1 MKALLT
7 PTLGQFSQLAKH
19 GNVIPVFTEFVAD
32 GETPVSAF
40 KKLDPPQAGYS
51 FLFESTEKNDVSGRF
66 SFVGIDPRIVI
77 KTYGHELQIVE
88 LGVERRVE
96 ITGDPLDQLRKLMA
110 RYQFVSRPELPR
122 FSGGAVG
129 FLGYE
134 AIHFFE
140 PKVPIGERDELQ
152 LPEMVFMI
160 TTSLLIFD
168 HRLRTL
174 KIVANAFLDDGPL
187 EEVYARATDS
197 IHGIMRQLARPADL
211 PLAPPA
217 DPETQAAH
225 SNFHPDEFKRAVERA
240 KEYIRAGDIF
250 QVVLSQRFESDFSGD
265 PLDFYR
271 CLRFINPSP
280 YMFCLKLGADFALV
294 GSSPEMHVR
303 LIGDAVEIRPL
314 AGTRPRGATFTQ
326 DEKNATELLADP
338 KERAEHIMLVD
349 LARNDV
355 GRVSDFGTVR
365 VTELMEIERYSHV
378 MHIVS
383 NVTGRLRTG
392 CTGFD
397 LVRATFP
404 AGTVSGAPKIRAMQI
419 ISELEKTRRGCYAG
433 AIGYFGF
440 DGHVD
445 SCIALRCAVL
455 KNGKA
460 YFQAGAGIV
469 ADSNPHAEYE
479 ETVNKARAMAKAL
492 LMAKQIRP
500 PRGGKRE
507 YNASEIGDFELR
519 ELTLRLM
526 RGENLS
532 RVEAANFLGCL
543 LNPIATDAQIAA
555 ALTSL
560 ALKGETFDE
569 LAGIAEAMR
578 NRALPLRSRHA
589 RFIDTAGTGSS
600 AAKTFNISTAAAF
613 VIAGAGLPVAKHG
626 SRAATSRCGSADVL
640 EALGVNTTAPPE
652 IVERCLNEHEICFM
666 FAPLFHAA
674 MARVAHVRRELGMH
688 TTFNLLGPLT
698 NPARPPFQ
706 ILGVRHLSLLER
718 VASALAGLGVEK
730 AWVVHGADGLDE
742 ITIADKTHVAAC
754 SSTGEVETFT
764 LSPEDFGLKRQHFD
778 GFRGKGP
785 QENAQLIRAILRGV
799 KTHPVAVARDLV
811 IINAAAA
818 LHLAGVAPDLR
829 CAASLARESIDSG
842 RTASKLDVLVRET
855 NRGL

>member
-1 MKALLT
+1 MKAQIT
-7 PTLGQFSQLAKH
+7 PSMDEFCQLGRH
-19 GNVIPVFTEFVAD
+19 GNVVPVFAEFIAD
-32 GETPVSAF
+32 NETPVSAF
-40 KKLDPPQAGYS
+40 KKLDGGGYG
-51 FLFESTEKNDVSGRF
+51 FLFESTEKNDESGRF

-77 KTYGHELQIVE
+77 KTHGQRLQIFE
-88 LGVERRVE
+88 LGVERRTE
-96 ITGDPLDQLRKLMA
+96 TTSDPLDELRNLMA
-110 RYQFVSRPELPR
+110 RYQFVSNPKLPR

-134 AIHFFE
+134 AIHSFE
-140 PKVPIGERDELQ
+140 PKVPTAERDELQ
-152 LPEMVFMI
+152 LPEMIFMI
-160 TTSLLIFD
+160 TSSLLIFD

-187 EEVYARATDS
+187 EKLYARAAES
-197 IHGIMRQLARPADL
+197 IHAIMHGLAKPADL
-211 PLAPPA
+211 PPIPPA
-217 DPETQAAH
+217 DCEIQPAH
-225 SNFHPDEFKRAVERA
+225 SNFHPEEFKRAVEQA
-240 KEYIRAGDIF
+240 KEYIRGGDIF
-250 QVVLSQRFESDFSGD
+250 QVVLSQRFESSFSGD

-280 YMFCLKLGADFALV
+280 YMFCLKFGADFALV

-314 AGTRPRGATFTQ
+314 AGTRPRGDTSAQ
-326 DEKNATELLADP
+326 DEKNAAELLADP

-355 GRVSDFGTVR
+355 GRVSGFGTVR

-383 NVTGRLRTG
+383 NVTGHLRTG

-397 LVRATFP
+397 LVKATFP

-419 ISELEKTRRGCYAG
+419 ISELERTRRGCYAG

-440 DGHVD
+440 DGNVD

-460 YFQAGAGIV
+460 YFQSGAGIV
-469 ADSNPHAEYE
+469 ADSSPHSEYE
-479 ETVNKARAMAKAL
+479 ETVNKARAMRKAL
-492 LMAKQIRP
+492 AMATRITPSR
-500 PRGGKRE
+500 RGECGC
-507 YNASEIGDFELR
+507 NASDIGDFKLR

-532 RVEAANFLGCL
+532 RAEAGNFLDCL
-543 LNPIATDAQIAA
+543 LNPVATDAQIAA

-560 ALKGETFDE
+560 AVKGESFDE

-578 NRALPLRSRHA
+578 NRAVPLRSRHA

-600 AAKTFNISTAAAF
+600 VAKTFNVSTAAAF

-640 EALGVNTTAPPE
+640 QALGVNTAAPPAT
-652 IVERCLNEHEICFM
+652 VERCLNEHEICFI

-674 MARVAHVRRELGMH
+674 TARVAHVRRELGVH
-688 TTFNLLGPLT
+688 TTFNMLGPLT
-698 NPARPPFQ
+698 NPAQAPFQ
-706 ILGVRHLSLLER
+706 IVGVWHRSLLER
-718 VASALAGLGVEK
+718 VASALARLGVKK

-742 ITIADKTHVAAC
+742 ITIADKTYVAAC

-764 LSPEDFGLKRQHFD
+764 VSPDDFGLERQHFD
-778 GFRGKGP
+778 GFCGKGP
-785 QENAQLIRAILRGV
+785 QENAHLIHAILQGETT
-799 KTHPVAVARDLV
+799 KTTSAARDLV

-818 LHLAGVAPDLR
+818 LYLAGVAPDLR
-829 CAASLARESIDSG
+829 YAVGLACESIDSG
-842 RTASKLDVLVRET
+842 RAASKLDALVRET
-855 NRGL
+855 NRKP

>member
-1 MKALLT
+1 MKAQII
-7 PTLGQFSQLAKH
+7 PSVEEFSELARR
-19 GNVIPVFTEFVAD
+19 GNVVPISAEFIAD
-32 GETPVSAF
+32 NETPVSAF
-40 KKLDPPQAGYS
+40 KKLDGGGYS

-77 KTYGHELQIVE
+77 KAYGNELRIVE
-88 LGVERRVE
+88 SGEERRAE
-96 ITGDPLDQLRKLMA
+96 IRGNPLDSLRKLMA
-110 RYQFVSRPELPR
+110 RYQFVPRPELSR
-122 FSGGAVG
+122 FCGGAVG

-140 PKVPIGERDELQ
+140 PKVPAAGRDELQ
-152 LPEMVFMI
+152 LPEMVFMV
-160 TTSLLIFD
+160 TSCLLIFD

-174 KIVANAFLDDGPL
+174 KIVANAFLEDGSL
-187 EEVYARATDS
+187 KNVYARAVES
-197 IHGIMRQLARPADL
+197 IEVIAHKLAKSAEL
-211 PLAPPA
+211 PLAATTDFESEPV
-217 DPETQAAH
+217 H
-225 SNFHPDEFKRAVERA
+225 SNFHPDEFKHAVERA

-250 QVVLSQRFESDFSGD
+250 QIVLSQRFESDFGGD

-280 YMFCLKLGADFALV
+280 YMFCLKFGDDFALV

-303 LIGDAVEIRPL
+303 LTGDAVEIRPL
-314 AGTRPRGATFTQ
+314 AGTRPRGATSAQ
-326 DEKNATELLADP
+326 DDRNAAELLADP

-397 LVRATFP
+397 LVKATFP

-419 ISELEKTRRGCYAG
+419 ISELEATRRGCYAG

-440 DGHVD
+440 DGNVD

-455 KNGKA
+455 KNGNA

-469 ADSNPHAEYE
+469 ADSNPHTEYE

-492 LMAKQIRP
+492 SMATRIRP
-500 PRGGKRE
+500 PRTGGRGC
-507 YNASEIGDFELR
+507 NASEIGDFALR

-526 RGENLS
+526 HGENLS
-532 RVEAANFLGCL
+532 RAEAGNFLSCL

-560 ALKGETFDE
+560 ALKGETSDE

-578 NRALPLRSRHA
+578 NHALPLRSRHV

-600 AAKTFNISTAAAF
+600 VAKTFNISTAAAF

-640 EALGVNTTAPPE
+640 QALGVNTAASPAV
-652 IVERCLNEHEICFM
+652 VEGCLNEHEICFM

-674 MARVAHVRRELGMH
+674 TARVAHVRRELGVH

-698 NPARPPFQ
+698 NPAQAPFQ
-706 ILGVRHLSLLER
+706 IVGVWKLSLLER
-718 VASALAGLGVEK
+718 VASALASLGVEK

-742 ITIADKTHVAAC
+742 ITIADKTYVAAC
-754 SSTGEVETFT
+754 ASTGDVETFM
-764 LSPEDFGLKRQHFD
+764 LSPEEFGLERQHFH
-778 GFRGKGP
+778 GFRGKGA
-785 QENAQLIRAILRGV
+785 QENAQLIRAILQGV
-799 KTHPVAVARDLV
+799 KTHPLAAARDLV

-818 LHLAGVAPDLR
+818 LHLAGVARDLPHG
-829 CAASLARESIDSG
+829 ATLAGESIDSG
-842 RTASKLDVLVRET
+842 RAASKLDALVRET
-855 NRGL
+855 NRSP

>member
-1 MKALLT
+1 M
-7 PTLGQFSQLAKH
+7 
-19 GNVIPVFTEFVAD
+19 
-32 GETPVSAF
+32 
-40 KKLDPPQAGYS
+40 
-51 FLFESTEKNDVSGRF
+51 
-66 SFVGIDPRIVI
+66 I
-77 KTYGHELQIVE
+77 KTHGQRLQIFE
-88 LGVERRVE
+88 LGVERRTE
-96 ITGDPLDQLRKLMA
+96 TTSDPLDELRNLMA
-110 RYQFVSRPELPR
+110 RYQFVSNPKLPR

-134 AIHFFE
+134 AIHSFE
-140 PKVPIGERDELQ
+140 PKVPTAERDELQ
-152 LPEMVFMI
+152 LPEMIFMI
-160 TTSLLIFD
+160 TSSLLIFD

-187 EEVYARATDS
+187 EKLYARAAES
-197 IHGIMRQLARPADL
+197 IHVIMRRLAKPADL
-211 PLAPPA
+211 PPIPPA
-217 DPETQAAH
+217 DCEIQPAH
-225 SNFHPDEFKRAVERA
+225 SNFHPEEFKRAVEQA
-240 KEYIRAGDIF
+240 KEYIRGGDIF
-250 QVVLSQRFESDFSGD
+250 QVVFSQRFESDFGGD

-280 YMFCLKLGADFALV
+280 YMFCLKFGADFALV

-314 AGTRPRGATFTQ
+314 AGTRPRGDTSAQ
-326 DEKNATELLADP
+326 DEKNAAELLADP

-355 GRVSDFGTVR
+355 GRVSGFGTVR

-383 NVTGRLRTG
+383 NVTGHLRTG

-397 LVRATFP
+397 LVKATFP

-419 ISELEKTRRGCYAG
+419 ISELERTRRGCYAG

-440 DGHVD
+440 DGNVD

-460 YFQAGAGIV
+460 YFQSGAGIV
-469 ADSNPHAEYE
+469 ADSSPHSEYE
-479 ETVNKARAMAKAL
+479 ETVNKARAMRKAL
-492 LMAKQIRP
+492 AMATRITPSR
-500 PRGGKRE
+500 RGECGC
-507 YNASEIGDFELR
+507 NASDIGDFKLR

-532 RVEAANFLGCL
+532 RAEAGNFLDCL
-543 LNPIATDAQIAA
+543 LNPVATDAQIAA

-560 ALKGETFDE
+560 AVKGETFDE

-578 NRALPLRSRHA
+578 NRAVPLRSRHA

-600 AAKTFNISTAAAF
+600 VAKTFNVSTAAAF

-640 EALGVNTTAPPE
+640 QALGVNTAAPPE
-652 IVERCLNEHEICFM
+652 VVERCLNEHEICFI

-674 MARVAHVRRELGMH
+674 TARVAHVRRELGVH
-688 TTFNLLGPLT
+688 TTFNMLGPLT
-698 NPARPPFQ
+698 NPAQAPFQ
-706 ILGVRHLSLLER
+706 IVGVWHRSLLER
-718 VASALAGLGVEK
+718 VASALARLGVKK

-742 ITIADKTHVAAC
+742 ITIADKTYVAAC

-764 LSPEDFGLKRQHFD
+764 VSPDDFGLERQHFD
-778 GFRGKGP
+778 GFCGKGP
-785 QENAQLIRAILRGV
+785 QENAHLIHAILQGETT
-799 KTHPVAVARDLV
+799 KTTSAARDLV

-818 LHLAGVAPDLR
+818 LYLAGVAPDLR
-829 CAASLARESIDSG
+829 YAVGLACESIDSG
-842 RTASKLDVLVRET
+842 RAASKLDALVRET
-855 NRGL
+855 NRKP